1 MSSLIIGKG
10 ISSFINRQG
19 SFKPGKIQMSE
30 TNFDRSFM
38 VLLDV
43 IKISIIAVDLGW
55 LRNILHTPLIGETRS
70 HFISSSE
77 ESGC

>member
-43 IKISIIAVDLGW
+43 IKISIIAVDG
-55 LRNILHTPLIGETRS
+55 
-70 HFISSSE
+70 
-77 ESGC
+77 